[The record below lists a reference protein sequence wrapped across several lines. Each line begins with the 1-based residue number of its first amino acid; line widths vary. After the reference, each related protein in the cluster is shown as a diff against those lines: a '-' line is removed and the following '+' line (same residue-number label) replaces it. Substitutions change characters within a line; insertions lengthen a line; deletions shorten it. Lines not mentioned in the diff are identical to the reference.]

1 MSLAA
6 TTAIPAMATRSAR
19 RAHLS
24 LLAAPV
30 GRGRG
35 ASVAVS
41 LPKGDGRWAREGH
54 GCPASSLPRFPL
66 FLPPFPVPYALPTP
80 SFHFLKVHKAYGCHR
95 PYKAHADRGSD
106 NRVRP
111 LATHRIPPPTV
122 FLKVDVVP
130 ARPVHHP
137 SHGVRRL
144 AAQPD
149 QREIAAMSRVP
160 RTTCVALTAV
170 LLSRSGVV
178 RGVEC
183 GAQRQRGD
191 PPQLWRHH

>member
-1 MSLAA
+1 MRLSAAAASDRSIRAAHGNGLVCWMSLAA

-41 LPKGDGRWAREGH
+41 LPKGDGRWAGEGH

-111 LATHRIPPPTV
+111 LATHRIPQSRCR
-122 FLKVDVVP
+122 
-130 ARPVHHP
+130 ARPSCAP
-137 SHGVRRL
+137 PFARR
-144 AAQPD
+144 
-149 QREIAAMSRVP
+149 
-160 RTTCVALTAV
+160 TAPGC
-170 LLSRSGVV
+170 SARP
-178 RGVEC
+178 
-183 GAQRQRGD
+183 A
-191 PPQLWRHH
+191 